1 MMWAILVEDGAVG
14 KDPSLFF
21 PLSGGRR
28 QEKRVDR
35 ESVGLEVDD
44 SLHFTCIH

>member
-1 MMWAILVEDGAVG
+1 MDGAFG
-14 KDPSLFF
+14 KDPSFF
-21 PLSGGRR
+21 LLSRGW
-28 QEKRVDR
+28 QWEKSVGR